1 MQFPDDPRRTPG
13 GIRLPHR
20 LDEFA
25 DLLGNDRETGGSML
39 THAPPVVSKALLLPG
54 DDRPGLDER
63 QDRLP
68 ARPEPREPR
77 PEQAVGRMKTRA
89 MSSLLINRQLVPQ
102 CQVFQ
107 AQ

>member
-20 LDEFA
+20 LDELA
-25 DLLGNDRETGGSML
+25 DFFGHSGATGFCLLTQ
-39 THAPPVVSKALLLPG
+39 APPVVSKALLLPG